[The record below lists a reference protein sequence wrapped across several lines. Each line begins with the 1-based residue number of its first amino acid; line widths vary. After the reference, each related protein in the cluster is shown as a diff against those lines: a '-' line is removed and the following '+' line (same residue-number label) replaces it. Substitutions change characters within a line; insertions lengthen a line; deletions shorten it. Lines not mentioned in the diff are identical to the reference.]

1 MIPHHLANPNRFMR
15 LAAPVI
21 PVAFV
26 VAGVCGAVGAVW
38 GLFLSPADYQQGDS
52 VRIMYVH
59 VPAAWMALM
68 VYAVMAAASVAC
80 LVWRHPVA
88 GLAAKAA
95 APSGAVFTAI
105 ALATGSIWGKPMWGA
120 WWAWGDAR
128 LTSMMVLL
136 LVYIAY
142 IALWRAARDPA
153 RAMRPAA
160 ILCLVGAINL
170 PVVKYSVDW
179 WSTLHQPASVLRLD
193 GPTIHASMLAPL
205 MVMAVAF
212 LAYFIGV
219 WLMATRTEIRRARLH
234 VAERE
239 REESVR

>member
-1 MIPHHLANPNRFMR
+1 MIPHSLANPNRFLR
-15 LAAPVI
+15 LIAPVI
-21 PVAFV
+21 PIALV
-26 VAGVCGAVGAVW
+26 VAWVCGAIGAVW
-38 GLFLSPADYQQGDS
+38 GLFLSPPDYQQGDS

-59 VPAAWMALM
+59 VPAAWMSLL
-68 VYAVMAAASVAC
+68 VYAIMATASFAC

-95 APSGAVFTAI
+95 APSGMVFTAI

-142 IALWRAARDPA
+142 IALWRATRDPA

-193 GPTIHASMLAPL
+193 GPTIHASLLAPL

-212 LAYFIGV
+212 LALFIAV
-219 WLMATRTEIRRARLH
+219 WLMATRTEIRRARWRAAIH
-234 VAERE
+234 AQ
-239 REESVR
+239 ESAAQ